1 MRSFYLALLF
11 SLVVGC
17 ASDEDTG
24 SSGQSNTDENTEPA
38 ESDSLELTSDDS
50 DGSGTSDGEVA
61 ADASAGEET
70 KLFVIDVRTQEE
82 WDAGHIEQAVHIP
95 HTEIADRIGEVTEQK
110 DAQILVYCARGGR
123 AGTAKKALEDLGYTS
138 VENGGGLDDVKERFG
153 SE

>member
-38 ESDSLELTSDDS
+38 ESESLELTSDDS
-50 DGSGTSDGEVA
+50 DGSGTSD
-61 ADASAGEET
+61 GEET